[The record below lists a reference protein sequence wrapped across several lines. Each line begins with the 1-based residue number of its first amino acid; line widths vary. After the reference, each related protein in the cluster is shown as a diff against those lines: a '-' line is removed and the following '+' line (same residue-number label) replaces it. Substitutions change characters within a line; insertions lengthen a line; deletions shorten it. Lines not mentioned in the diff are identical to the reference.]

1 MSQSDLLA
9 DGDLRVALAA
19 LRDLL
24 IVRIR
29 AAEPRETA
37 PLAKQLAD
45 VLESLESLPGE
56 EKSRL
61 DDLVAR
67 RRRASA

>member
-1 MSQSDLLA
+1 MADLLA

-37 PLAKQLAD
+37 PLANQLAD
-45 VLESLESLPGE
+45 VLESLDSLPGE
-56 EKSRL
+56 EQSRV
-61 DDLVAR
+61 DDLVS